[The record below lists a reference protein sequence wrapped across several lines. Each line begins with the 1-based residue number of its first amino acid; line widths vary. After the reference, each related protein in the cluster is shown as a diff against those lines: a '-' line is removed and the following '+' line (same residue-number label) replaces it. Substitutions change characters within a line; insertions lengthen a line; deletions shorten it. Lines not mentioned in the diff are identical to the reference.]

1 MAGGASTRVAARP
14 KDGARFELG
23 RLLTCDSC
31 DQFLQP
37 LWSPRGVRKYTFLCG
52 CRRDS
57 IDAHLVERLVRD
69 RVETASALLVA
80 DVAAEGLGVVFRGL
94 FVAVRIGH
102 CAEDLKFAWRV

>member
-1 MAGGASTRVAARP
+1 MGGGAPTRVAARP
-14 KDGARFELG
+14 QDGACFELG

-31 DQFLQP
+31 DQLLQP
-37 LWSPRGVRKYTFLCG
+37 SWGRRGERKYTFLCG

-57 IDAHLVERLVRD
+57 IDAQLVERLVCD
-69 RVETASALLVA
+69 RVEAESALLVA

-102 CAEDLKFAWRV
+102 GPEDLQFVWRV